1 MPSIRR
7 VLSRAQAVA
16 RIHERSFPDDADDLV
31 GVELEWLVRSG
42 DATRPAEVDHRR
54 LGDLVLPGGSA
65 LTIDLAASSS

>member
-42 DATRPAEVDHRR
+42 
-54 LGDLVLPGGSA
+54 VLPGTLVEHGA
-65 LTIDLAASSS
+65 DVFGGDVLGTR